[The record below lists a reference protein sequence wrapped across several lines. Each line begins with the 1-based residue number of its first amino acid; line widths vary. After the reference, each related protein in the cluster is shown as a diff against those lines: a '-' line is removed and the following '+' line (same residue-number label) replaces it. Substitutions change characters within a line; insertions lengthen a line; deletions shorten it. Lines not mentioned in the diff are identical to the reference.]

1 MCGIIGVI
9 LAPGLESRQ
18 LKKRRDS
25 IQRLMLAAQERGVD
39 AAGLMVIQPGQVQV
53 LKAGCPARHLL
64 SSPAGEELLDSITPD
79 TIGVIGHTRSATQGD
94 PEDEENNHP
103 LIDGGICLVH
113 NGVIANWRELDRRYG
128 SLAEVDSA
136 ALLAAVRHHSAPV
149 LTPRSLVRGCRE
161 ARGPIAA
168 VAVDA
173 RYPSLVLTYR
183 NVNPLVGMTDRRGY
197 WLASTGGILRRA
209 GIAGVAA
216 PIPAHRAFRLT
227 PTGPE

>member
-18 LKKRRDS
+18 MKKCRDS
-25 IQRLMLAAQERGVD
+25 IQRLMLAAQERGLD

-64 SSPAGEELLDSITPD
+64 SSPAAEELLDSITPD

-94 PEDEENNHP
+94 PEDDDNNHP
-103 LIDGGICLVH
+103 LIDSGICLVH

-149 LTPRSLVRGCRE
+149 LTSGSLVRGCRE

-168 VAVDA
+168 DA
-173 RYPSLVLTYR
+173 RYPSLVLAYR
-183 NVNPLVGMTDRRGY
+183 SVNPLVGMTDRRGY
-197 WLASTGGILRRA
+197 WLASTGGILRRS
-209 GIAGVAA
+209 GIAGAAA
-216 PIPAHRAFRLT
+216 PIPAHRDFRLT